1 MESKINEKIL
11 KKWYVI
17 QTKPKSEKLVFR
29 QIQLK
34 EIEAFLPLMDKVRI
48 WADRK
53 KKIQIPLFPG
63 YVFVHA
69 NDEERKNAITN
80 TSGAIRYIFF
90 EKKPAVINER
100 EIELI
105 KQAVIEPER
114 ISIEDKKI
122 NKGDLIEVNYGVF
135 KGMKGYVN
143 NFRGNY
149 KLTVNLEELSYSFSI
164 ILNSNEV
171 NLIS

>member
-1 MESKINEKIL
+1 
-11 KKWYVI
+11 
-17 QTKPKSEKLVFR
+17 
-29 QIQLK
+29 
-34 EIEAFLPLMDKVRI
+34 MDKVRI

-69 NDEERKNAITN
+69 NDEERISAITN
-80 TSGAIRYIFF
+80 TSGAVRYIFF
-90 EKKPAVINER
+90 EKKPAVIKER
-100 EIELI
+100 EIDLI